1 MTDLKEYM
9 CLVPFLRL
17 EVHHKQNFMCCPSW
31 IKKELPNGVSLS
43 ELWNSE
49 EAQEI
54 RSTVMDGSFKHCD
67 ETLCPYLKDV
77 INDGVLKSGYVTHNS
92 LLTPKFKKIFEDKTK
107 DIPNNYVKE
116 INFSFDRSC
125 NYKCPSCRTDFI
137 IANTERQKGI
147 NLTIKE
153 IEDTFS
159 TSLEKMYISGTAD
172 AFASASYRNY
182 LKNFD
187 PEKYPKLKKIHLHTN
202 GSLWTKELWESMK
215 SIHPYVKTCE
225 ISIDAATKE
234 TYETKTRIGGNWE
247 TLINNLKF
255 ISTINTIDNIKL
267 SFVVQ
272 ESNFKEMKPFYDLI
286 RFIFSD
292 KIDIF
297 YGRITN
303 WDTFD
308 DETFKQLDVADI
320 NNPYHIDFLNEINK
334 VGNLQYVSHNLHEF
348 INKQKILI

>member
-1 MTDLKEYM
+1 MSLNEYM

-31 IKKELPNGVSLS
+31 IKKELPNDVSLG
-43 ELWNSE
+43 ELWNSDA
-49 EAQEI
+49 AQEI
-54 RSTVMDGSFKHCD
+54 RAAVMDGSFKHCD
-67 ETLCPYLKDV
+67 KTLCPYLKDV
-77 INDGVLKSGYVTHNS
+77 INDGVLKSGYVTHSS
-92 LLTPKFKKIFEDKTK
+92 LLGPKFKDIFENKTTNISN
-107 DIPNNYVKE
+107 DSVKE

-125 NYKCPSCRTDFI
+125 NFKCPSCRTDFI

-187 PEKYPKLKKIHLHTN
+187 PQKYPKLKKIHLHTN
-202 GSLWTKELWESMK
+202 GSLWTKELWESMS

-225 ISIDAATKE
+225 ISIDAATRE
-234 TYETKTRIGGNWE
+234 TYENKTRIGGNWDI
-247 TLINNLKF
+247 LVKNLEY
-255 ISTINTIDNIKL
+255 ISTIDTIEDIKL

-272 ESNFKEMKPFYDLI
+272 ETNFKEMKQFYELM
-286 RFIFSD
+286 RFIFPD

-303 WDTFD
+303 WGTFD
-308 DETFKQLDVADI
+308 DDTFKQLDVADI
-320 NNPYHIDFLNEINK
+320 NNPKHLEFVDEINK
-334 VGNLQYVSHNLHEF
+334 VSNLKYVSHNLHEF
-348 INKQKILI
+348 VIKKKTLI

>member
-1 MTDLKEYM
+1 MTDLKQYM

-31 IKKELPNGVSLS
+31 IKKELPNNVSLS
-43 ELWNSE
+43 DLWNSD
-49 EAQEI
+49 EAIEI
-54 RSTVMDGSFKHCD
+54 RESVLDGSFKHCD
-67 ETLCPYLKDV
+67 NTLCPYLKDV
-77 INDGVLKSGYVTHNS
+77 LNDGTLKSGYVTHES
-92 LLTPKFKKIFEDKTK
+92 LLGPKYKEIFDKKITN
-107 DIPNNYVKE
+107 IPNDSVKE

-187 PEKYPKLKKIHLHTN
+187 SSKYPKLKRIHLHTN
-202 GSLWTKELWESMK
+202 GSLWNKEMWGSMK
-215 SIHPYVKTCE
+215 QIHPYVKTCE
-225 ISIDAATKE
+225 ISIDAATMG
-234 TYETKTRIGGNWE
+234 TYENKTRIGGKWD
-247 TLINNLKF
+247 TLIDNLKY
-255 ISTINTIDNIKL
+255 ISTITTIDNLKM

-272 ESNFKEMKPFYDLI
+272 ESNFREMKMFYDLI
-286 RFIFSD
+286 RFIFPN

-303 WDTFD
+303 WGTYSN
-308 DETFKQLDVADI
+308 ETFNDIDVTNIKNEHHTEFI
-320 NNPYHIDFLNEINK
+320 NEFNK
-334 VGNLQYVSHNLHEF
+334 VCNLQYVSHNLHEF
-348 INKQKILI
+348 INTKKTLI

>member
-1 MTDLKEYM
+1 MNNLKEYI

-31 IKKELPNGVSLS
+31 IKKELPNDVSLND
-43 ELWNSE
+43 LWNST

-54 RSTVMDGSFKHCD
+54 RTSVMDGTFKHCD
-67 ETLCPYLKDV
+67 ENLCPYLKDV
-77 INDGVLKSGYVTHNS
+77 INNGTLKSGYVTHES
-92 LLTPKFKKIFEDKTK
+92 LLGPKYKEIFKNKTTEVSN
-107 DIPNNYVKE
+107 DSVKE

-125 NYKCPSCRTDFI
+125 NFKCPSCRTDYI
-137 IANTERQKGI
+137 VANTERQKGI

-153 IEDTFS
+153 IEETFS
-159 TSLEKMYISGTAD
+159 SSLEKMYISGTAD

-187 PEKYPKLKKIHLHTN
+187 ASKYPKLKKIHLHTN
-202 GSLWTKELWESMK
+202 ASLWNKEMWESME

-225 ISIDAATKE
+225 ISIDAATKD
-234 TYETKTRIGGNWE
+234 TYENVTRIGGKWE
-247 TLINNLKF
+247 TLIDNLKF
-255 ISTINTIDNIKL
+255 ISTIETIDNFKL

-272 ESNFKEMKPFYDLI
+272 EGNFKEMYEFYKLI
-286 RFIFSD
+286 RFIFPS

-303 WDTFD
+303 WGTFD
-308 DETFKQLDVADI
+308 DETFKKLDVADS
-320 NNPYHIDFLNEINK
+320 NNVHHIEFKNEFNK
-334 VGNLQYVSHNLHEF
+334 ICNLQYVSHNLHEF
-348 INKQKILI
+348 IEINKTLI

>member
-1 MTDLKEYM
+1 MTNLNEYM

-31 IKKELPNGVSLS
+31 IKKELPNNVSLS
-43 ELWNSE
+43 ELWDSD
-49 EAQEI
+49 EAHEI

-67 ETLCPYLKDV
+67 KTLCPYLKDV
-77 INDGVLKSGYVTHNS
+77 INDGVLKSGFVTHNS
-92 LLTPKFKKIFEDKTK
+92 LLTPKYKEIYDNKTTK
-107 DIPNNYVKE
+107 IPNDNVKE

-125 NYKCPSCRTDFI
+125 NFKCPSCRTDFI
-137 IANTERQKGI
+137 VANTERQKGI

-182 LKNFD
+182 LKSFD
-187 PEKYPKLKKIHLHTN
+187 PKKYPKLKKIHLHTN

-225 ISIDAATKE
+225 ISIDAATKD
-234 TYETKTRIGGNWE
+234 TYENKTRIGGNWE
-247 TLINNLKF
+247 TLIKNLNF
-255 ISTINTIDNIKL
+255 ISTIDSIENIRL

-272 ESNFKEMKPFYDLI
+272 ETNFKEIKPFYDLM

-303 WDTFD
+303 WGTFD
-308 DETFKQLDVADI
+308 DKTFKDLDVVDI
-320 NNPYHIDFLNEINK
+320 ENNKHLDFISEINK
-334 VGNLQYVSHNLHEF
+334 VANLQYVSHNLHEF
-348 INKQKILI
+348 IKKEKTLI